1 MKATERF
8 LCCRSGSVEP
18 IKRGVEFLTS
28 FKTALSWK
36 EEAANGMGAG
46 DDDVEDKAETVSG
59 H

>member
-1 MKATERF
+1 M
-8 LCCRSGSVEP
+8 CCRSGSVEP